1 MREYTAKQI
10 KQLRSNAY
18 TLNVT
23 KNKMYFTAE
32 FKKDFWTRYQAGD
45 APRKIIIDLGYDI
58 SLFQQKQIDSL
69 VQRIKKQALSGAGF
83 SEGENR
89 TKRVA
94 IKKIEQDVAS
104 NQSVEQMQHELLYL
118 RQEVEFLKKIIKA
131 GNSKRKD

>member
-10 KQLRSNAY
+10 KQLQSNPY
-18 TLNVT
+18 TLKVT

-32 FKKDFWTRYQAGD
+32 FKKNFWTRYQAGD
-45 APRKIIIDLGYDI
+45 APRKIISDLGYEI

-83 SEGENR
+83 SEGENHS
-89 TKRVA
+89 KRLP
-94 IKKIEQDVAS
+94 IKKVDREIT
-104 NQSVEQMQHELLYL
+104 QSQSIDQMQHELLYL

-131 GNSKRKD
+131 DNSKRKD